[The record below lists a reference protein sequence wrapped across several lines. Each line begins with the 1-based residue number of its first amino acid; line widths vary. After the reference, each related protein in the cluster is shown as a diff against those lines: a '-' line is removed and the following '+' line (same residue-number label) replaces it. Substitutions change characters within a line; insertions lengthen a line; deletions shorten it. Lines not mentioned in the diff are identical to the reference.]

1 MKTELEPQDIEAIAQ
16 RVLELLKPYLSSN
29 GKSDDKYINTKK
41 LAEHLG
47 LAYSTIANNKKYL
60 PHFYFNGTPLFKKS
74 EIDNLLERHRVTPK
88 EKKKNQNFHALFN
101 CKR

>member
-1 MKTELEPQDIEAIAQ
+1 M
-16 RVLELLKPYLSSN
+16 
-29 GKSDDKYINTKK
+29 NTKQ

-88 EKKKNQNFHALFN
+88 AKKENQSFHALFN
-101 CKR
+101 SKR